1 MKRMQTATALL
12 CAWILLPVPSL
23 AQSAAPFQGAPIVP
37 AGGLYQPY
45 RWRQEPPVNLANSN
59 RLESLIR
66 AGRIYLSLQDAIAL
80 ALENNL
86 DIELQRYNLRN
97 ADAALLRAEAGGAGV
112 PVYDPVASFNY
123 NFAHQTTPQTSSFV
137 TGTNSLVNRVKTANF
152 SIQKGFVTGTTAS
165 FGWNNTF
172 SRSNSGRSD
181 FNPSMSSNFSLQITQ
196 PLLRGFGWAVNNR
209 NIRVAKNNRQVS
221 DEAFREQV
229 INTVAN
235 IVNLYWDLVS
245 YNEDVKVKRQALALA
260 EKLRSDNQKQVE
272 IGTLAPIEVV
282 RAEAQVALSQQ
293 DLTISETRLLQQET
307 LLKNALSRTGVASP
321 LLAEARIVPTDQIR
335 VPAVEPVQPIQDLI
349 AEALNNRPDLAQTRL
364 QITNSQISLEGIKS
378 SLKPALDLVG
388 SLQNNGLAGQ
398 INALPIPPIP
408 GTNLPPAQRNPN
420 SVDPFFLGGYGT
432 VLSQLFARNFPNYAV
447 GFQLSVPLRNR
458 AAQADMIQNQIA
470 LRQQEIRQQQLI
482 NQIRLDVTNALI
494 AVQQA
499 RATYEAA
506 VKSRIY
512 QEQVLDAE
520 EKKYALGASTIFF
533 VVQAQRDLAQARSS
547 EVAALSN
554 YSKARVA
561 LDRATGQVLSA
572 YGVEIEEAKSGHVA
586 RGPSPLPPPEK
597 N

>member
-1 MKRMQTATALL
+1 MKRLQTATAIF
-12 CAWILLPVPSL
+12 CVWILLPLSGL
-23 AQSAAPFQGAPIVP
+23 AQMPAPFHGAPLSP

-45 RWRQEPPVNLANSN
+45 RWRQEPPVNLSNSS

-66 AGRIYLSLQDAIAL
+66 AGRLYLSLQDAIAL

-97 ADAALLRAEAGGAGV
+97 ADAALLKAEAGGAGV

-152 SIQKGFVTGTTAS
+152 SIQKGFITGTTAT

-172 SRSNSGRSD
+172 ARSNSGRSD

-221 DEAFREQV
+221 DLAFREQV

-321 LLAEARIVPTDQIR
+321 LLAEARIVPTDLIR

-349 AEALNNRPDLAQTRL
+349 AQALSSRPDLDQSRV
-364 QITNSQISLEGIKS
+364 QIENSKISLEGVKS
-378 SLKPALDLVG
+378 SLKPSLDLVG

-398 INALPIPPIP
+398 INSLPIPPIP
-408 GTNLPPAQRNPN
+408 GTNLPPSQRNPN

-432 VLSQLFARNFPNYAV
+432 VLSQLFARNFPNYGI
-447 GFQLSVPLRNR
+447 GFQLNIPLRNR
-458 AAQADMIQNQIA
+458 SAQADMIQNQLA

-494 AVQQA
+494 ALQQA

-506 VKSRIY
+506 VKTRIL
-512 QEQVLDAE
+512 QEQTLDAE

-533 VVQAQRDLAQARSS
+533 VIQAQRDLAQARSS

-561 LDRATGQVLSA
+561 LDRATGQVLAA
-572 YGVEIEEAKSGHVA
+572 YGVEIEEAKSGKVA
-586 RGPSPLPPPEK
+586 RGPSPLPPPEQ

>member
-1 MKRMQTATALL
+1 MKRLQTATAIF
-12 CAWILLPVPSL
+12 CVWILSPLSGL
-23 AQSAAPFQGAPIVP
+23 AQMPAPFQGAPLSP

-45 RWRQEPPVNLANSN
+45 RWRQEPPVNLTNSG
-59 RLESLIR
+59 RLDSLIR

-97 ADAALLRAEAGGAGV
+97 ADAALLKAEAGGAGV

-152 SIQKGFVTGTTAS
+152 SIQKGFVTGATAT

-172 SRSNSGRSD
+172 ARSNSGRSD
-181 FNPSMSSNFSLQITQ
+181 FNPSMSSNFSLQVSQ
-196 PLLRGFGWAVNNR
+196 PLLRGFGWALNNR

-221 DEAFREQV
+221 DLSFREQV
-229 INTVAN
+229 INIVAN
-235 IVNLYWDLVS
+235 VVNLYWDLVS

-321 LLAEARIVPTDQIR
+321 LLAEARIVPTDLIR
-335 VPAVEPVQPIQDLI
+335 VPAVEPIQPIQDLI
-349 AEALNNRPDLAQTRL
+349 AQALSSRPDLDQSRI
-364 QITNSQISLEGIKS
+364 QIENSKISLEGIKS
-378 SLKPALDLVG
+378 SLKPSLDLVG

-398 INALPIPPIP
+398 INSLPIPPIP
-408 GTNLPPAQRNPN
+408 GTNLPPSQRNPN

-432 VLSQLFARNFPNYAV
+432 VLSQLFARNFPNYGV
-447 GFQLSVPLRNR
+447 GFQLNIPLRNR
-458 AAQADMIQNQIA
+458 SAQADMIQNQLA

-506 VKSRIY
+506 VKTRIL
-512 QEQVLDAE
+512 QEQTLDAE

-533 VVQAQRDLAQARSS
+533 VIQAQRDLAQARSS

-561 LDRATGQVLSA
+561 LDRATGQVLAA
-572 YGVEIEEAKSGHVA
+572 YGVEIEEAKSGKVA
-586 RGPSPLPPPEK
+586 RGPSPLPPEEK

>member
-1 MKRMQTATALL
+1 MKRLQTATAIF
-12 CAWILLPVPSL
+12 CVWILSPLSGF
-23 AQSAAPFQGAPIVP
+23 AQMPAPFQGAALSP

-45 RWRQEPPVNLANSN
+45 RWRQEPPVNLSNSS
-59 RLESLIR
+59 RLDSLIR
-66 AGRIYLSLQDAIAL
+66 AGRLYLSLQDAIAL

-97 ADAALLRAEAGGAGV
+97 ADAALLKAEAGGAGV

-152 SIQKGFVTGTTAS
+152 SIQKGFITGTTAT

-172 SRSNSGRSD
+172 ARSNSGRSD

-221 DEAFREQV
+221 DLAFREQV

-321 LLAEARIVPTDQIR
+321 LLAEARIVPTDLIR

-349 AEALNNRPDLAQTRL
+349 AQALSSRPDLDQSRI
-364 QITNSQISLEGIKS
+364 QIENSKISLEGVKT
-378 SLKPALDLVG
+378 SLKPSLDLVG

-398 INALPIPPIP
+398 INSLPIPPIP
-408 GTNLPPAQRNPN
+408 GTNLPPSQRNPN

-432 VLSQLFARNFPNYAV
+432 VLSQLFARNFPNYGI
-447 GFQLSVPLRNR
+447 GFQLNIPLRNR
-458 AAQADMIQNQIA
+458 SAQADMIQNQLA

-494 AVQQA
+494 ALQQA

-506 VKSRIY
+506 VKTRIL
-512 QEQVLDAE
+512 QEQTLDAE

-533 VVQAQRDLAQARSS
+533 VIQAQRDLAQARSS

-561 LDRATGQVLSA
+561 LDRATGQVLAA
-572 YGVEIEEAKSGHVA
+572 YGVEIEEAKSGKVA
-586 RGPSPLPPPEK
+586 RGPSPLPPAEQ

>member
-1 MKRMQTATALL
+1 MKRLQIATAIF
-12 CAWILLPVPSL
+12 CVWILSPLSGF
-23 AQSAAPFQGAPIVP
+23 AQMPAPFQGAPLSP

-45 RWRQEPPVNLANSN
+45 RWLQEPPVNLSNSS

-66 AGRIYLSLQDAIAL
+66 AGRLYLSLQDAIAL

-97 ADAALLRAEAGGAGV
+97 ADAALLKAEAGGAGV

-152 SIQKGFVTGTTAS
+152 SIQKGFITGTTAT

-172 SRSNSGRSD
+172 ARSNSGRSD

-221 DEAFREQV
+221 DLAFREQV

-293 DLTISETRLLQQET
+293 ELTISETRLLQQET

-321 LLAEARIVPTDQIR
+321 LLAEARIVPTDLIR
-335 VPAVEPVQPIQDLI
+335 VPTVEPVQPIQDLI
-349 AEALNNRPDLAQTRL
+349 AQALSSRPDLDQSRI
-364 QITNSQISLEGIKS
+364 QIENSKISLEGVKS
-378 SLKPALDLVG
+378 SLKPSLDLVG

-432 VLSQLFARNFPNYAV
+432 VLSQLFARNFPNYGI
-447 GFQLSVPLRNR
+447 GFQLNIPLRNR
-458 AAQADMIQNQIA
+458 SAQADMIQNQLA

-494 AVQQA
+494 ALQQA

-506 VKSRIY
+506 VKTRIL
-512 QEQVLDAE
+512 QEQTLDAE

-533 VVQAQRDLAQARSS
+533 VIQAQRDLAQARSA

-561 LDRATGQVLSA
+561 LDRATGQVLAA
-572 YGVEIEEAKSGHVA
+572 YGVEIEEAKNGKVA
-586 RGPSPLPPPEK
+586 RGPSPLPPPEQ